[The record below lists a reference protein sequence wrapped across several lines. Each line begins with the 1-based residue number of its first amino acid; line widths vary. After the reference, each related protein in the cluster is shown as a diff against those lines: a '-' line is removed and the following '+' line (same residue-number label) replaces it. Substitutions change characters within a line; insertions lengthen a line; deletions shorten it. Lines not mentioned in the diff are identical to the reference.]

1 MSEKSS
7 WKDSITWKLI
17 FGVLIG
23 WIVLALVF
31 SIFDLQI
38 SIAMVNQTNPFGVF
52 GADYGEIPGYA
63 LIGIAIVVLIGSYN
77 SNLKKQKIGA
87 FIFII
92 LAIIL
97 GIVGI
102 LIDSGTLME
111 LGGTIGFSLIAFTSI
126 TYNKDWRPYRTIA
139 LVILLLA
146 IINPIL
152 FVNITKPLCGR
163 IRFRDLI
170 PPDYIGYTPWYHPP
184 GFDLENLSFPSGHT
198 AMGWMLLPL
207 LIPLRDKELTMKLIG
222 SILIL
227 GWGFF
232 VGLSRVLV
240 GAHYTS
246 DVLFATGVA
255 FITVILL
262 YKRLYLK

>member
-7 WKDSITWKLI
+7 WKDSLARKLL
-17 FGVLIG
+17 FCVLIG
-23 WIVLALVF
+23 WIVLAVVF
-31 SIFDLQI
+31 GIWDLQI
-38 SIAMVNQTNPFGVF
+38 SIAVVNQTNPFGIF
-52 GADYGEIPGYA
+52 GANYGEIPGYA
-63 LIGIAIVVLIGSYN
+63 LIGIAIVVLIGSFN
-77 SNLKKQKIGA
+77 SNLKQQKIGA

-92 LAIIL
+92 LAIVL

-102 LIDSGTLME
+102 LISSGTLME

-126 TYNKDWRPYRTIA
+126 TYNKDWQPYRTIA

-163 IRFRDLI
+163 VRFNDLA
-170 PPDYIGYTPWYHPP
+170 PGYIDYTPWYLPP
-184 GFDLENLSFPSGHT
+184 GFDSENLSFPSGHT

-207 LIPLRDKELTMKLIG
+207 LIPLRDKKLTMKLLG
-222 SILIL
+222 GILIL

-232 VGLSRVLV
+232 VGLSRVLI
-240 GAHYTS
+240 GAHYAS
-246 DVLFATGVA
+246 DVLFSTGVA
-255 FITVILL
+255 FIAVILL
-262 YKRLYLK
+262 YKHFYLK